1 VHAEGAR
8 TNAQGFTLLEV
19 LIAVAVL
26 ALALIA
32 LTRTAANQADTF
44 ARLREHTFAQ
54 WIAQNVMAETRLAHP
69 FPDTGRSDGS
79 RRLASRDW
87 RWELVVQPTEV
98 KTVRRLEVRVYA
110 TSDRTTPLAQLTG
123 FSGQELQP

>member
-1 VHAEGAR
+1 MR
-8 TNAQGFTLLEV
+8 GFTLLEV

-44 ARLREHTFAQ
+44 AQLREHTFAQ
-54 WIAQNVMAETRLAHP
+54 WLAQNVIAETRLAHP

-79 RRLASRDW
+79 RRLGGRDW
-87 RWELVVQPTEV
+87 RWELTVQPTEV
-98 KTVRRLEVRVYA
+98 PTVRRLEVRIYLA
-110 TSDRTTPLAQLTG
+110 SDRSTALAQLTG